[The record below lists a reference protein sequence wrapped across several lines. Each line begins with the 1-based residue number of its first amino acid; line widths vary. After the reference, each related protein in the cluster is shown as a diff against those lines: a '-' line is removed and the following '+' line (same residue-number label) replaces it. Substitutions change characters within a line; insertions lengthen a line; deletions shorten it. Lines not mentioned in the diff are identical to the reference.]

1 MKTIDLASD
10 ETSREEIFHL
20 AEKQNVLVRTAQGK
34 LFVVAEV
41 GDVENDFADEV
52 VRTRNNP
59 ELRQLLA
66 DRSREPAILSID
78 DVRQKLGLG

>member
-20 AEKQNVLVRTAQGK
+20 AEQQNVLVRTAQGK

-66 DRSREPAILSID
+66 DRSQEPGVLSID